1 MMDTN
6 TRADKFFVAL
16 DLQIFAESDS
26 SGSSGAESG
35 TAEGVNTDTANSG
48 AAPSEPSA
56 GKQGGVDIAS
66 IKREHGLMSYDDA
79 RGRFAKQ
86 IKQSEAYEAGAKMR
100 KALAERYGVD
110 PNDVEAMEAAVLADN
125 SHVREFARQNGMSDE
140 LATEHLRAKS
150 AAAAYNRDMTDR
162 ATAEQDA
169 RIAQEE
175 AKVKALYPDFDMAE
189 AMKSS
194 RFKAMMDSGMTMQEA
209 YEAMNYRRLT
219 EQAVEKAVREAED
232 RLSKAPATNR
242 PNRPA
247 EGASVGGVAAGST
260 GIDFSRMTDA
270 ELERWLDENNH

>member
-6 TRADKFFVAL
+6 TRADKFFVSL
-16 DLQIFAESDS
+16 DLQIFAESNS

-35 TAEGVNTDTANSG
+35 SAEGVNTDTANSG

-110 PNDVEAMEAAVLADN
+110 PNDAEAMEAAVLADN

-194 RFKAMMDSGMTMQEA
+194 RFKVMMDSGMTMQEA

-219 EQAVEKAVREAED
+219 DQAVEKAVREAED
-232 RLSKAPATNR
+232 RMSKAPATNK

-247 EGASVGGVAAGST
+247 EGASVGGGAAGST

>member
-26 SGSSGAESG
+26 RGSSGAESG

-56 GKQGGVDIAS
+56 EKSGGVDIAS
-66 IKREHGLMSYDDA
+66 IKREHNLMSYEDA

-110 PNDVEAMEAAVLADN
+110 PNNVEAMEAAVLADN

-150 AAAAYNRDMTDR
+150 DAAAYNREMTDR
-162 ATAEQDA
+162 ATAAQNEM
-169 RIAQEE
+169 IAQEE

-247 EGASVGGVAAGST
+247 EGASVGGGTAGST

>member
-6 TRADKFFVAL
+6 TRADEFFVSL
-16 DLQIFAESDS
+16 DLQIFAESNS

-35 TAEGVNTDTANSG
+35 SAEGVNTDTANSG

-110 PNDVEAMEAAVLADN
+110 PNDMEAMEAAVLADN
-125 SHVREFARQNGMSDE
+125 SYVREFAKQNGTSDE
-140 LATEHLRAKS
+140 LAREHLKAK
-150 AAAAYNRDMTDR
+150 ADAAAYNREMTER

-219 EQAVEKAVREAED
+219 DQAVEKAVREAED
-232 RLSKAPATNR
+232 RLSKAPATNK

-247 EGASVGGVAAGST
+247 EGASVGGGAAGST

>member
-6 TRADKFFVAL
+6 TRADEFFVAL
-16 DLQIFAESDS
+16 DLQIFAESNS

-35 TAEGVNTDTANSG
+35 SAEGVNTDTANSG

-110 PNDVEAMEAAVLADN
+110 PNDVEAMEAAVLEDN
-125 SHVREFARQNGMSDE
+125 SYVREFAKQNGTSDE
-140 LATEHLRAKS
+140 LAREHLKAK
-150 AAAAYNRDMTDR
+150 ADAAAYNREMTER
-162 ATAEQDA
+162 ATAEQNA

-175 AKVKALYPDFDMAE
+175 AKVKALYQDFDMAE

-194 RFKAMMDSGMTMQEA
+194 RFKSMMDSGMTMQEA

-232 RLSKAPATNR
+232 RLSKAPATNK

-247 EGASVGGVAAGST
+247 EGASVGGGAAGST

-270 ELERWLDENNH
+270 ELEDWLDKNNH